1 MKNIHLQKTDKP
13 SKIGQSVFNKSLHF
27 NSIFNY
33 ELEKERVIPQHIY
46 ITNDEEIKEGWHFNN
61 GIGVNHPVFV
71 KSEYIKD
78 LKDIYG
84 EKPSHLAKIIL
95 TTDQDLIADG
105 VQAIDDEFLEWF
117 VKNPSCE
124 WVEVQKWSSLAE
136 CGYSYHIIIPKEQCT
151 CKIGQPYNN
160 ACCKVHG
167 NIPKEEPK
175 ETLEEAAEKE
185 FPLMDTEW
193 CRTGACEEEN
203 FQLLGHRRSFKK
215 GAEWQAERMYSEED
229 MKQAFKNGSWV
240 ASWSDMGIEMKY
252 DNFET
257 WFKTYKKK

>member
-27 NSIFNY
+27 NPFFY
-33 ELEKERVIPQHIY
+33 ELENESVIPQNLF
-46 ITNDEEIKEGWHFNN
+46 ITSDEEIKEGDWFIRDGSIHKCFRVHKTDVEFLTSIDSVYCGSNT
-61 GIGVNHPVFV
+61 FWS
-71 KSEYIKD
+71 KEFCK
-78 LKDIYG
+78 
-84 EKPSHLAKIIL
+84 KIIL
-95 TTDQDLIADG
+95 TTDSDLIKDG
-105 VQAIDDEFLEWF
+105 VQAIPDEFLEWY
-117 VKNPSCE
+117 VHNPSCE
-124 WVEVQKWSSLAE
+124 WVEVEKWSSLAE

-167 NIPKEEPK
+167 SIPKKEPK
-175 ETLEEAAEKE
+175 QETLEEAAECKSHHSE
-185 FPLMDTEW
+185 EDFI
-193 CRTGACEEEN
+193 RGA
-203 FQLLGHRRSFKK
+203 K
-215 GAEWQAERMYSEED
+215 WQAERSYSEED

-257 WFKTYKKK
+257 WFEQFKK